1 LHGGQ
6 ADKTKNG
13 QLRPLNFSKLG
24 ANLMMNHGN
33 EGHQRHHSQFLK
45 KRNGNGGS
53 PTPGDSARK
62 NNLSTMSGHVG
73 NGDLS
78 ISARG
83 GAKLRDHTTV
93 RIRGKDNQYQYIE
106 GSFAHPLY
114 SVKNETARKHAH
126 STL

>member
-1 LHGGQ
+1 
-6 ADKTKNG
+6 
-13 QLRPLNFSKLG
+13 
-24 ANLMMNHGN
+24 MMNHGN

-62 NNLSTMSGHVG
+62 NNLSTMSGNVA

-83 GAKLRDHTTV
+83 VAKQRDHTTV
-93 RIRGKDNQYQYIE
+93 RIRGKDNKFQYIE
-106 GSFAHPLY
+106 GSFAHPLQ
-114 SVKNETARKHAH
+114 SVKNKTARKHAF

>member
-1 LHGGQ
+1 
-6 ADKTKNG
+6 
-13 QLRPLNFSKLG
+13 
-24 ANLMMNHGN
+24 MNN

-62 NNLSTMSGHVG
+62 NNLSTLSGL
-73 NGDLS
+73 GDLS

-83 GAKLRDHTTV
+83 AKQRDHTTV
-93 RIRGKDNQYQYIE
+93 RVRGKDNQYQYME

-114 SVKNETARKHAH
+114 SVKNETARKHAY